1 MFLFSLFLSMFT
13 IAWESVEKTDLLV
26 LYHVLTPSVYTG
38 GGDPHSQASR
48 AYFCIAGQTNP
59 LRSQEQWLGQFTWE
73 SALSSI
79 YLRIYSKKSFFS
91 SQTLI
96 KLININTPTG
106 LIYWL
111 ILKVLNVLNIS
122 EFCPCYSVYFVWGTM
137 LVHMQHLSHLVGI
150 MLYCMYI
157 AVLKKG

>member
-1 MFLFSLFLSMFT
+1 MFT

-26 LYHVLTPSVYTG
+26 LYQVLTPSVYTG

-59 LRSQEQWLGQFTWE
+59 LKSQEQGLGQFTWK
-73 SALSSI
+73 SAVCSI
-79 YLRIYSKKSFFS
+79 YLRNYSKKSLFS

-96 KLININTPTG
+96 KLINFNTPHLWTG
-106 LIYWL
+106 LICWL

-122 EFCPCYSVYFVWGTM
+122 EVMCPAQVLPKLFSLICVGENARSHAASLPPSGPYTI
-137 LVHMQHLSHLVGI
+137 LHVH
-150 MLYCMYI
+150 CCF
-157 AVLKKG
+157 KKG